1 MIDEVAGG
9 RSSLA
14 IRFNDLRWEASG
26 SAARRRLDAR
36 GPMAMYGEPIA
47 ARFRSAEQEAG
58 EVIGALRW
66 DLGRLAPTTEPF
78 SEATIDTELW
88 EHVRGLIEANDWE
101 KVARESAVFVESKR
115 RDWASLSAVPGSIEV
130 FKQAL
135 ASGSSL
141 SAAPPARPRDGNSWL
156 AASPGHFVIGL
167 GIESRRE
174 VMPSAVASPR
184 SFSTAACGIP
194 DRP

>member
-1 MIDEVAGG
+1 
-9 RSSLA
+9 
-14 IRFNDLRWEASG
+14 
-26 SAARRRLDAR
+26 
-36 GPMAMYGEPIA
+36 MYGEPIA

-135 ASGSSL
+135 ASGKFTL
-141 SAAPPARPRDGNSWL
+141 GGTAGETQGWQQL
-156 AASPGHFVIGL
+156 AGGFSRALRNRTGHRVETRGDAKRC
-167 GIESRRE
+167 S
-174 VMPSAVASPR
+174 VAS
-184 SFSTAACGIP
+184 FI
-194 DRP
+194 